1 MGVKVNRAYFV
12 LPARQLQQM
21 AARGNESAQEE
32 LERRQKKR
40 KRKKKTKKF

>member
-12 LPARQLQQM
+12 LPAGQLKQM
-21 AARGNESAQEE
+21 AARGDESALEE